1 MTSPVRGVIA
11 PQGLIRWVSALLMA
25 GVVVVG
31 QAALP
36 ERLTDPDD
44 GALDLSRHLLEHSGV
59 LPMPVIVTE
68 PALGF
73 GGGAA
78 AVYFDD
84 TLASKNAGHR
94 AGDRLAPPNIT
105 ALGGFEPP
113 RGSRRLFCLSQATMA
128 DSSCWR

>member
-1 MTSPVRGVIA
+1 MTSPVRDVIA
-11 PQGLIRWVSALLMA
+11 PCGLVRWVSALLMP

-36 ERLTDPDD
+36 ERLIDPDD
-44 GALDLSRHLLEHSGV
+44 GALDLSRQLLEHSGV
-59 LPMPVIVTE
+59 LPVPVIVTE

-105 ALGGFEPP
+105 ALGGYEPP
-113 RGSRRLFCLSQATMA
+113 RESRRLFCLSQATMA